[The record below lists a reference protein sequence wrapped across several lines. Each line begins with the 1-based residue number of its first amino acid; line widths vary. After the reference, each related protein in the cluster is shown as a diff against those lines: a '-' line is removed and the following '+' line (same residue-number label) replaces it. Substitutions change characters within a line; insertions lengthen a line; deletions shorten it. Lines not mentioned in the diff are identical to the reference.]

1 MKLALYKST
10 RPGLPGLYN
19 RLVRWWTDSEYSHC
33 ELVFSDGMCGSSSWL
48 DGGVRLKRIDLDPD
62 HWDVI
67 DCPGNEDAAYF
78 WFLQHQGEP
87 YDLRG
92 MFRFVWGGLRDSR
105 GKTFCSEAVAAALQI
120 KDAWRFLPCHLEML
134 VQQRSI
140 Q

>member
-48 DGGVRLKRIDLDPD
+48 DGGVRLKRIELDPD

-67 DCPGNEDAAYF
+67 D
-78 WFLQHQGEP
+78 
-87 YDLRG
+87 
-92 MFRFVWGGLRDSR
+92 
-105 GKTFCSEAVAAALQI
+105 
-120 KDAWRFLPCHLEML
+120 
-134 VQQRSI
+134 
-140 Q
+140 